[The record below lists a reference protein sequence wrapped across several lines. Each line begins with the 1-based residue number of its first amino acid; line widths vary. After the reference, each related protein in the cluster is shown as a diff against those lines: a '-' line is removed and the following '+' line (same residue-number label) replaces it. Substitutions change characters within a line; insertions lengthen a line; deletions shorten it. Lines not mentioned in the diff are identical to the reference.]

1 MIKLIVR
8 LKACPPTTFL
18 FVDHELKEVCV
29 FNVQGLHILPQ
40 MLSLIAQQTQ
50 YKTKDA
56 IGLLPGEGYRE
67 AGRAPGRHEDNQVR
81 AELKN
86 LLERSFR

>member
-1 MIKLIVR
+1 
-8 LKACPPTTFL
+8 
-18 FVDHELKEVCV
+18 
-29 FNVQGLHILPQ
+29 
-40 MLSLIAQQTQ
+40 MLSFIAQQTQ

-67 AGRAPGRHEDNQVR
+67 AGRALGRHEDNQVR